1 MVTLPAAVVFCTHWT
16 SPRIVLDFSPGG
28 DAMSKMIEFS
38 DSDYAEI
45 HEAASAAGMTPDE
58 WIVARLI
65 SARRPYRTPGKDVNS
80 SEGTPGSDAQVPKT
94 MAERLAG
101 KLGRIGSRTGK
112 PSSDVIANGETTEAS
127 CPETKP
133 ARTMADRF
141 AGRVGL
147 FDSGGDGRLSE
158 STGEQFTDYLV
169 EKQRLGR
176 L

>member
-16 SPRIVLDFSPGG
+16 SPRIVLDFRPGG

-65 SARRPYRTPGKDVNS
+65 ATRSPYRAPEEDANDS
-80 SEGTPGSDAQVPKT
+80 AGTPGPIAAPAQT

-101 KLGRIGSRTGK
+101 RLGRIGSGTGK
-112 PSSDVIANGETTEAS
+112 PSSDGVTNAETAEAPCTDTE
-127 CPETKP
+127 P

-169 EKQRLGR
+169 DKQRSGR